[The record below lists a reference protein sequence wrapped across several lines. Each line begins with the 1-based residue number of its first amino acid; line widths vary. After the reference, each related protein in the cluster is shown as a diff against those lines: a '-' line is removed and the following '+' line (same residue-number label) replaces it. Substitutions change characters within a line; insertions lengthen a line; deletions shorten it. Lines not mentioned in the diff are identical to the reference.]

1 MTTCWILA
9 AFSVILIL
17 RIDAAW
23 AEDSTYHIYSQGSEI
38 LMMMNEDQ
46 DSASVFYSDP
56 HTVIALDVH
65 YRLGL
70 VFWIS
75 NEADSITSYVKMAT
89 LNSAV
94 VNPSIISNGT
104 TLSALAVDWISD
116 RVYWTNTNDRQIK
129 VFDISTGS
137 ILVFMD
143 TGYDTSP
150 LGIAVDPIM
159 GWIYWSDGQQ
169 QNIQRASILNA
180 SWKQVIK
187 QSSSPRCATKYWPIA
202 LNITSQVLYWSIS
215 CYGMLEKMFV
225 GDVMSTIIQNT
236 GGVVSSIT
244 YTSNWL
250 WWSDGK
256 YIKKKDM
263 NASTSDTVIC
273 ISSDFV
279 RISAL
284 QAVDKSRQ
292 PNVMPLANPTNA
304 DIERQVIKLR
314 VSVPLLNGQ
323 TASLTTTE
331 KPKVAITSTHS
342 AQGSRATSTNLM
354 QNKVAVSTQTTVQNR
369 PVQQTSAVQVMT
381 SSSTLVKISPI
392 TSPVKSAPIKTNTAS
407 IQGTRTVAGNSA
419 VNTPSMVPSSI
430 PQQTPS
436 ALISTVSSSIPQQ
449 TLSVSSQLNATI
461 ASSEVPSGDSAVTT
475 VLKISETLTPSSISM
490 TAAIEALGTATVSYN
505 DHKIPAETII
515 PSSSTAIAFSEQS
528 SATPLVTFITTIE
541 SSSPALYE
549 ISTSTPALSTA
560 FTSFPASL
568 KSSPAASSISTS
580 SPAPPSSSIAPSTA
594 SLGPFISSPAAS
606 SISTSSPA
614 PFSTIA
620 SSPVVFTTRTNLLIT
635 PHVSIIS
642 KITNQS
648 SRETLL
654 SKATAARN
662 ETPSIS
668 NIQNKLVRQSTS
680 VLTSLAISLA
690 VVSVTAVLLIVISM
704 LLTIYCIRQRRFLKI
719 RDMTVEP
726 DEIFPSNRTMYNPAY
741 ISPDVINPIFMR
753 PGLSPIH

>member
-1 MTTCWILA
+1 
-9 AFSVILIL
+9 
-17 RIDAAW
+17 
-23 AEDSTYHIYSQGSEI
+23 
-38 LMMMNEDQ
+38 MMMTNEDQ

-89 LNSAV
+89 LNSDV

-159 GWIYWSDGQQ
+159 G
-169 QNIQRASILNA
+169 
-180 SWKQVIK
+180 
-187 QSSSPRCATKYWPIA
+187 
-202 LNITSQVLYWSIS
+202 
-215 CYGMLEKMFV
+215 
-225 GDVMSTIIQNT
+225 
-236 GGVVSSIT
+236 
-244 YTSNWL
+244 
-250 WWSDGK
+250 
-256 YIKKKDM
+256 
-263 NASTSDTVIC
+263 
-273 ISSDFV
+273 DFV

-284 QAVDKSRQ
+284 QAVDKSKQ
-292 PNVMPLANPTNA
+292 PNAMPLASPTPA
-304 DIERQVIKLR
+304 DIERQVIKLP

-342 AQGSRATSTNLM
+342 AQGSRVTSTNLI
-354 QNKVAVSTQTTVQNR
+354 QNTVAASTQTIVQNR
-369 PVQQTSAVQVMT
+369 PVQQTRTGSAVQVMT
-381 SSSTLVKISPI
+381 SSSKLVKISSI
-392 TSPVKSAPIKTNTAS
+392 TSLVKSPPIKTNTAS

-430 PQQTPS
+430 PQQTLSTP
-436 ALISTVSSSIPQQ
+436 ISTVSSSIPQQ
-449 TLSVSSQLNATI
+449 TLSTPISTVSSSIPQQTLSASSQLNGTI
-461 ASSEVPSGDSAVTT
+461 ASSEVSSGDSAVTT
-475 VLKISETLTPSSISM
+475 VLKVSETLTPSSISM
-490 TAAIEALGTATVSYN
+490 TAAIEALGTATVSYY
-505 DHKIPAETII
+505 DPKIPAETII

-541 SSSPALYE
+541 SSFPVLYD
-549 ISTSTPALSTA
+549 ISTSAPALSIA

-568 KSSPAASSISTS
+568 KSSPAA
-580 SPAPPSSSIAPSTA
+580 
-594 SLGPFISSPAAS
+594 L

-614 PFSTIA
+614 PFSTNA

-642 KITNQS
+642 KITNQP

-668 NIQNKLVRQSTS
+668 NIQNKLIRQSTS

-690 VVSVTAVLLIVISM
+690 IVSVTAVLLIVISM

-726 DEIFPSNRTMYNPAY
+726 EEIFPSNRTMYNPAY
-741 ISPDVINPIFMR
+741 ISPDVINPIYMR

>member
-1 MTTCWILA
+1 
-9 AFSVILIL
+9 
-17 RIDAAW
+17 
-23 AEDSTYHIYSQGSEI
+23 
-38 LMMMNEDQ
+38 MMMTNEDQ
-46 DSASVFYSDP
+46 DSASVFYSDL

-89 LNSAV
+89 LNSDV

-104 TLSALAVDWISD
+104 TLSTLAVDWISD

-150 LGIAVDPIM
+150 LGIAVDPIK

-169 QNIQRASILNA
+169 QNIQRASILNT

-215 CYGMLEKMFV
+215 CYGMLEKIVV
-225 GDVMSTIIQNT
+225 GDVMSTVIQNT
-236 GGVVSSIT
+236 GGAVSSIT

-292 PNVMPLANPTNA
+292 PNAMPLASPTPA
-304 DIERQVIKLR
+304 DIERQVIKLP

-354 QNKVAVSTQTTVQNR
+354 QNMVAVSTQTTVQNR
-369 PVQQTSAVQVMT
+369 PVQQTRTGSAVLVMT
-381 SSSTLVKISPI
+381 SSSKLVKISPI

-449 TLSVSSQLNATI
+449 TPSALISTASSSIPQQTPSVSSQLNAPI

-505 DHKIPAETII
+505 DHKISAETII
-515 PSSSTAIAFSEQS
+515 PSSSTALAFSEQS

-560 FTSFPASL
+560 FA
-568 KSSPAASSISTS
+568 SSPAALSISTS
-580 SPAPPSSSIAPSTA
+580 SPAPSISSISPFTA

-620 SSPVVFTTRTNLLIT
+620 SSSVVFTTRINLLIT

-648 SRETLL
+648 SRETLS
-654 SKATAARN
+654 SKTTATRS

-668 NIQNKLVRQSTS
+668 SIQNKLVRQSTS

-690 VVSVTAVLLIVISM
+690 VVSVTAVLLIVISI
-704 LLTIYCIRQRRFLKI
+704 LLTIYCIRQRRFLKL
-719 RDMTVEP
+719 RDATVEP
-726 DEIFPSNRTMYNPAY
+726 DEIFPSNKTMYNPVY
-741 ISPDVINPIFMR
+741 ISPDVINPIYMR

>member
-1 MTTCWILA
+1 
-9 AFSVILIL
+9 
-17 RIDAAW
+17 
-23 AEDSTYHIYSQGSEI
+23 
-38 LMMMNEDQ
+38 MMMTNEDQ
-46 DSASVFYSDP
+46 DSASVFYSDL

-89 LNSAV
+89 LNSDV

-104 TLSALAVDWISD
+104 TLSTLAVDWISD

-150 LGIAVDPIM
+150 LGIAVDPIK

-169 QNIQRASILNA
+169 QNIQRASILNT

-215 CYGMLEKMFV
+215 CYGMLEKIVV
-225 GDVMSTIIQNT
+225 GDVMSTVIQNT
-236 GGVVSSIT
+236 GGAVSSIT

-292 PNVMPLANPTNA
+292 PNV
-304 DIERQVIKLR
+304 IKLP

-342 AQGSRATSTNLM
+342 AQGSRATGTNLM
-354 QNKVAVSTQTTVQNR
+354 QNKVAVSTQTVVQNR
-369 PVQQTSAVQVMT
+369 PVQQTRTGSAVQVMT

-392 TSPVKSAPIKTNTAS
+392 TSPIKSAPIKTNTAS

-419 VNTPSMVPSSI
+419 MNTLSMVPSSI
-430 PQQTPS
+430 PQQTLS
-436 ALISTVSSSIPQQ
+436 ALISTVT
-449 TLSVSSQLNATI
+449 TL
-461 ASSEVPSGDSAVTT
+461 
-475 VLKISETLTPSSISM
+475 
-490 TAAIEALGTATVSYN
+490 
-505 DHKIPAETII
+505 
-515 PSSSTAIAFSEQS
+515 F
-528 SATPLVTFITTIE
+528 
-541 SSSPALYE
+541 
-549 ISTSTPALSTA
+549 TA

-568 KSSPAASSISTS
+568 K
-580 SPAPPSSSIAPSTA
+580 
-594 SLGPFISSPAAS
+594 SSPAAS

-690 VVSVTAVLLIVISM
+690 VVSVTAVLLIVISI

>member
-9 AFSVILIL
+9 AFSVILNL

-23 AEDSTYHIYSQGSEI
+23 AED
-38 LMMMNEDQ
+38 
-46 DSASVFYSDP
+46 
-56 HTVIALDVH
+56 
-65 YRLGL
+65 RLGL

-89 LNSAV
+89 LNSDV

-159 GWIYWSDGQQ
+159 G
-169 QNIQRASILNA
+169 
-180 SWKQVIK
+180 
-187 QSSSPRCATKYWPIA
+187 
-202 LNITSQVLYWSIS
+202 
-215 CYGMLEKMFV
+215 
-225 GDVMSTIIQNT
+225 
-236 GGVVSSIT
+236 
-244 YTSNWL
+244 
-250 WWSDGK
+250 
-256 YIKKKDM
+256 
-263 NASTSDTVIC
+263 
-273 ISSDFV
+273 DFV

-304 DIERQVIKLR
+304 DIERQVIKLP

-342 AQGSRATSTNLM
+342 AQGSRATSTNLL
-354 QNKVAVSTQTTVQNR
+354 QNKVAVSTQTIVQNR
-369 PVQQTSAVQVMT
+369 PVQQTRTGSAVQVMT

-392 TSPVKSAPIKTNTAS
+392 TSPIKSAPIKTNTAS

-449 TLSVSSQLNATI
+449 TPSAKSSQLNATI
-461 ASSEVPSGDSAVTT
+461 ASFEVPSGDSAVTA

-505 DHKIPAETII
+505 DPKIPAETIK

-541 SSSPALYE
+541 PSSPALYD
-549 ISTSTPALSTA
+549 ISTSTPALFTA

-580 SPAPPSSSIAPSTA
+580 SPQHPSVP
-594 SLGPFISSPAAS
+594 LPVLQW
-606 SISTSSPA
+606 
-614 PFSTIA
+614 FS
-620 SSPVVFTTRTNLLIT
+620 
-635 PHVSIIS
+635 
-642 KITNQS
+642 Q
-648 SRETLL
+648 
-654 SKATAARN
+654 
-662 ETPSIS
+662 
-668 NIQNKLVRQSTS
+668 
-680 VLTSLAISLA
+680 LAQ
-690 VVSVTAVLLIVISM
+690 T
-704 LLTIYCIRQRRFLKI
+704 F
-719 RDMTVEP
+719 
-726 DEIFPSNRTMYNPAY
+726 
-741 ISPDVINPIFMR
+741 
-753 PGLSPIH
+753 

>member
-1 MTTCWILA
+1 
-9 AFSVILIL
+9 
-17 RIDAAW
+17 
-23 AEDSTYHIYSQGSEI
+23 
-38 LMMMNEDQ
+38 MMMTNEDQ

-150 LGIAVDPIM
+150 LGIAVDPIK

-169 QNIQRASILNA
+169 QNIQRASILNT

-215 CYGMLEKMFV
+215 CYGMLEKIVV
-225 GDVMSTIIQNT
+225 GDVMSTVIQNT
-236 GGVVSSIT
+236 GGAVSSIT

-292 PNVMPLANPTNA
+292 PNAMPLASPTPA
-304 DIERQVIKLR
+304 DIERQVIKLP
-314 VSVPLLNGQ
+314 VSVPLLNVQ

-342 AQGSRATSTNLM
+342 AQGSSATSTNLM

-369 PVQQTSAVQVMT
+369 PVQQTRTGSAVQVMT
-381 SSSTLVKISPI
+381 SSSKLVKISPI

-430 PQQTPS
+430 PQQTLSALISTVSSSIPQQTPS

-449 TLSVSSQLNATI
+449 TPSALISTVSCSIPQQTPSVSSQLNAPI

-505 DHKIPAETII
+505 DHKISAETII

-560 FTSFPASL
+560 FA
-568 KSSPAASSISTS
+568 SSPAALSISTS
-580 SPAPPSSSIAPSTA
+580 SPAPSISSISPFTA

-620 SSPVVFTTRTNLLIT
+620 SSSVVFTTHINLLIT

-648 SRETLL
+648 SRETLS
-654 SKATAARN
+654 SKTTATRS

-668 NIQNKLVRQSTS
+668 SIQNKLVRQSTS

-690 VVSVTAVLLIVISM
+690 VVSVTAVLLIVISI
-704 LLTIYCIRQRRFLKI
+704 LLTIYCIRQRRFLKL
-719 RDMTVEP
+719 RDATVEP
-726 DEIFPSNRTMYNPAY
+726 DEIFPSNKTMYNPVY
-741 ISPDVINPIFMR
+741 ISPDVINPIYMR